1 LKIISRHKIGLL
13 GGTFDPPHKGHLH
26 ISREALNILKLNKLY
41 WSIANQNPLKK
52 LKPKLTISQRT
63 LLSKKIIKK
72 NKKILIL
79 KKNQFQ
85 KINYSINEI
94 NFIKK
99 LKKNTVLFFIIGA
112 DNLIHFHKWKNYKT
126 IIKKCIITVMHRPGY
141 KAKALQ
147 SKMAKQC
154 QKLKINLI
162 QLKKNNFT
170 ENRWIYL
177 NTKGI
182 NLSSSMIRNSL

>member
-1 LKIISRHKIGLL
+1 M
-13 GGTFDPPHKGHLH
+13 
-26 ISREALNILKLNKLY
+26 
-41 WSIANQNPLKK
+41 
-52 LKPKLTISQRT
+52 
-63 LLSKKIIKK
+63 
-72 NKKILIL
+72 
-79 KKNQFQ
+79 
-85 KINYSINEI
+85 
-94 NFIKK
+94 
-99 LKKNTVLFFIIGA
+99 FFIIGA
-112 DNLIHFHKWKNYKT
+112 DNLIHFHIWKNYKT
-126 IIKKCIITVMHRPGY
+126 IIKKCIITVMYRPGY